1 MFNLVTYMED
11 ISTSSELLYMLEYGL
26 KALVFKGEDL

>member
-11 ISTSSELLYMLEYGL
+11 ISTSSELLYMLEYG
-26 KALVFKGEDL
+26 